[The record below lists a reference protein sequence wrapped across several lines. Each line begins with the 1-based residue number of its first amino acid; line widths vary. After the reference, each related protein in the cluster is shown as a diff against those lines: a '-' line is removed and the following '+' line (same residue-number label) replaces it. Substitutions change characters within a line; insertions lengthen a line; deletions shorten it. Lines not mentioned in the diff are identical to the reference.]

1 VDHSFAYIPYKDT
14 GFFSSLV
21 KDYLD
26 NSADIEPFYGFAP
39 TRVGLDEAIAARAN
53 YAIDRPVLVAALSK
67 QYAHLEMTAAT
78 AGNIELLLQE
88 NTFTICTAHQP
99 NLMTGYLYFIY
110 KILHAIKL
118 AEELKTL
125 HPNNHFV
132 PVYYMGSEDNDL
144 EELGT
149 FRFRGEKYVWDGDGQ
164 TGAVGRMNTAGL
176 KGMIQGMFKLYG
188 PPGNNCD
195 NLQSMIEQAYL
206 HHKTIGEATHY
217 LVNELFGRYGL
228 VVINPDDASLKQQF
242 TAVMKDELLHRN
254 AHNIINEQIEK
265 LGTHYKIQA
274 NPRPINLF
282 YLTNQLRERIEQKG
296 DKWVVV
302 NTGIEWTEA
311 EIIAELNQHPER
323 FSPNVMLRGMYQE
336 TILPNVAFIGGGAE
350 VAYWLQLKTLFAYYG
365 VFYPSIHLRQSV
377 LWVGSTEVELREKL
391 QLSVADVFKPQLQLE
406 REYVA
411 THSRNDWQ
419 INREIEA
426 LEQIFETI
434 KAKATTIDPTL
445 SAASGAV
452 LHKMKSRIAELEKK
466 MLKAEKRKMEVH
478 MARINKL
485 KTNLF
490 PKNSL
495 QERIDNFMEYYLTYG
510 TAFMDITKDG
520 INALEPQF
528 LVVEI
533 K

>member
-1 VDHSFAYIPYKDT
+1 
-14 GFFSSLV
+14 
-21 KDYLD
+21 
-26 NSADIEPFYGFAP
+26 
-39 TRVGLDEAIAARAN
+39 
-53 YAIDRPVLVAALSK
+53 
-67 QYAHLEMTAAT
+67 
-78 AGNIELLLQE
+78 
-88 NTFTICTAHQP
+88 
-99 NLMTGYLYFIY
+99 
-110 KILHAIKL
+110 
-118 AEELKTL
+118 
-125 HPNNHFV
+125 
-132 PVYYMGSEDNDL
+132 
-144 EELGT
+144 
-149 FRFRGEKYVWDGDGQ
+149 
-164 TGAVGRMNTAGL
+164 
-176 KGMIQGMFKLYG
+176 
-188 PPGNNCD
+188 
-195 NLQSMIEQAYL
+195 
-206 HHKTIGEATHY
+206 
-217 LVNELFGRYGL
+217 
-228 VVINPDDASLKQQF
+228 
-242 TAVMKDELLHRN
+242 
-254 AHNIINEQIEK
+254 
-265 LGTHYKIQA
+265 
-274 NPRPINLF
+274 
-282 YLTNQLRERIEQKG
+282 
-296 DKWVVV
+296 
-302 NTGIEWTEA
+302 
-311 EIIAELNQHPER
+311 
-323 FSPNVMLRGMYQE
+323 MYQE

-391 QLSVADVFKPQLQLE
+391 QLSVADIFKPQLQLE

-411 THSRNDWQ
+411 THSSNDWQ